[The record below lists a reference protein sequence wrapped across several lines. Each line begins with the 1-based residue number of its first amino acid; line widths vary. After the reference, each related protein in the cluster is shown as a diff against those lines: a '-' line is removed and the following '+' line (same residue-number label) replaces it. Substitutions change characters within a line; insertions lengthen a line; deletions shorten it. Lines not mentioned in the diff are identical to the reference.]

1 MDALCF
7 QVVGDEMK
15 RFDQVNPSLKKLDN
29 SPQTTRREKPVGPE
43 RRSIDQTKKHLGFE
57 WEIPGK

>member
-1 MDALCF
+1 MDELRLQA
-7 QVVGDEMK
+7 VGDEMK
-15 RFDQVNPSLKKLDN
+15 RFDQVNPGLKKLD
-29 SPQTTRREKPVGPE
+29 SPQTTGRQKPVGLE